1 MVELPTVT
9 YLKAEHIAAGAI
21 GEIVDEGRIRTAAE
35 TGFKTDVF
43 EISVKI
49 GDVTFS
55 WTMNKKSQ
63 RSLIAKFGQDT
74 KKWIGKKIKFR
85 TEQRDVFGKVK
96 DVIYADPII

>member
-9 YLKAEHIAAGAI
+9 YLKAEHITPGAI
-21 GEIVDEGRIRTAAE
+21 GEVVDEGHTRPAAE
-35 TGFKTDVF
+35 TGFKQDVF

-49 GDVTFS
+49 GDVTFA

-63 RSLIAKFGQDT
+63 RALISKWGNNTHA
-74 KKWIGKKIKFR
+74 WIGKKIRLR

-96 DVIYADPII
+96 DVIFADPVV